1 VREIRNQQ
9 IPSSLF
15 LKEEDLVYKDKI
27 YEINTRA
34 QRSFDKS
41 ITALKMATSK
51 IASIIENVEDN
62 WIVYEILMQHKN
74 MLNSQID
81 LLIKEKKKL

>member
-1 VREIRNQQ
+1 VNKRKILNSFELT
-9 IPSSLF
+9 S
-15 LKEEDLVYKDKI
+15 EDAFFYQNNIVNL
-27 YEINTRA
+27 NARA

-41 ITALKMATSK
+41 ITTLKIAMSKMAT
-51 IASIIENVEDN
+51 IIENVEDN